1 MPANKQREESKPVD
15 QAKLDT
21 LIEFIQ
27 KQVLQSLGKPR
38 DLLEVQ
44 VNPVWDNHYRVN
56 IFVGTVGGSVTIPNS
71 YFLVVDTQGSVIAA
85 TPKIVKQY

>member
-15 QAKLDT
+15 KAKLDT
-21 LIEFIQ
+21 LTDFIQ
-27 KQVLQSLGKPR
+27 QQVLQSLGKPR
-38 DLLEVQ
+38 NLLKVQ

-56 IFVGTVGGSVTIPNS
+56 IFVGSDGASATIPNS
-71 YFLVVDTQGSVIAA
+71 FFLVVDTEGSVIAA